1 MTMAQYMF
9 SVIHPASGP
18 DLPKEELQ
26 QSFHDVDAFNDEIM
40 KSGNWV
46 FAGGLVPPDQ
56 ATVVDGRGADP
67 IITDG
72 PYVETKEQ
80 VGGFWV
86 IEAADLD
93 EALALAKRA
102 SKACRVPVEIRAFMA
117 EPPEFD

>member
-1 MTMAQYMF
+1 MAQYMF

-18 DLPKEELQ
+18 DLSPEEMQ
-26 QSFHDVDAFNDEIM
+26 QSFKDVDAFNDEIM

-56 ATVVDGRGADP
+56 ATVVDGRGAET
-67 IITDG
+67 IVTDG

-80 VGGFWV
+80 VGGFWL

-93 EALALAKRA
+93 EALALAERA
-102 SKACRVPVEIRAFMA
+102 SRACRVPVEIRAFMT

>member
-1 MTMAQYMF
+1 MAQYFF

-18 DLPKEELQ
+18 DLSAEEKQ
-26 QSFHDVDAFNDEIM
+26 QGYKDVDAFNDEIM

-56 ATVVDGRGADP
+56 ATVVDGRGAEA

-80 VGGFWV
+80 VGGFWI

-93 EALALAKRA
+93 EALALAERA
-102 SKACRVPVEIRAFMA
+102 SRACRVPVEVRAFHA
-117 EPPEFD
+117 EPPEIG